1 MMSVCQLL
9 LSSVDSDETTILVR
23 GRLNQTI
30 VVEPSGT
37 DVTVELPSNAG
48 LRLTSVDSDASS
60 LFQISTPEK
69 LWRIE
74 RVTVL
79 A

>member
-9 LSSVDSDETTILVR
+9 LSRVDSDETTILVR

-37 DVTVELPSNAG
+37 DVTAELPSVADAG
-48 LRLTSVDSDASS
+48 ETHFLSPPTCDD
-60 LFQISTPEK
+60 
-69 LWRIE
+69 E
-74 RVTVL
+74 RMPACV
-79 A
+79 